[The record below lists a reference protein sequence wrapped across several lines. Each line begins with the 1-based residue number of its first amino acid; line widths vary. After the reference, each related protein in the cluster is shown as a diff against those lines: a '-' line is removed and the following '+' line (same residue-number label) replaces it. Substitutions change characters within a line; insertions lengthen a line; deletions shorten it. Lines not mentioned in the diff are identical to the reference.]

1 MGGMDLGISFRF
13 RQRVSRGLVRNRDGL
28 GNAQAHASIVSCLD
42 GLALRGRWSRHS
54 ASEERCGVAASM
66 YPQLVQYVVNVVLD
80 CGDLYAE
87 FPSDFLIP
95 APTVNEPYNLAL
107 PVTEMGLPA
116 AQFGPPSDHRTPP

>member
-42 GLALRGRWSRHS
+42 GLVLRGRWSRHS

-80 CGDLYAE
+80 RGDLHAA
-87 FPSDFLIP
+87 FPTDFLVTDP
-95 APTVNEPYNLAL
+95 LANEPYSLAL
-107 PVTEMGLPA
+107 PVTDMRLPDA
-116 AQFGPPSDHRTPP
+116 RVRPARER